1 MSTSD
6 LDQRA
11 RIRGRYRKISGQ
23 RQPGVIVAIK
33 ESPVGPGITVAIR
46 QMRHDVK
53 GDLSSC

>member
-33 ESPVGPGITVAIR
+33 ESPVGPEIAAAIR
-46 QMRHDVK
+46 QRRHGIK
-53 GDLSSC
+53 GDLSC